1 MGKLI
6 DVTSARETA
15 DVILGDP
22 ILKMAVNAVLN
33 NTQGFDLVRCKNCKN
48 RGTDLCP
55 MYSEEIIEWD
65 DGDGYHDTDFIIH
78 DRTKDEGFCDRGE
91 RE

>member
-1 MGKLI
+1 MMGKLI

-33 NTQGFDLVRCKNCKN
+33 NTQGFDLVRCKDCLHRHTRPNCHG
-48 RGTDLCP
+48 RP
-55 MYSEEIIEWD
+55 MN
-65 DGDGYHDTDFIIH
+65 F
-78 DRTKDEGFCDRGE
+78 FCADGE
-91 RE
+91 RMNNDGK